1 MSNIDNYQQDI
12 ISYKTAGSTNAEILA
27 WLENNGVS
35 TSERTLE
42 RRLKAWGC
50 RRNTNASASSIPIS
64 RVRDLFHV
72 NLLSDSEI
80 AAKLAEEY
88 GLECTSNQIKE
99 IRLAE
104 RLLWKNQSPT
114 DQVTPKAT
122 TKHLIKEYVLTGS
135 GNLTAM
141 ATVYSHPTIST
152 LRSLPQCC
160 GPTGKVNTAFK
171 MSFRCR
177 AIVYRRDASHTR
189 AP

>member
-1 MSNIDNYQQDI
+1 MLRSLP
-12 ISYKTAGSTNAEILA
+12 GSRIT
-27 WLENNGVS
+27 VS
-35 TSERTLE
+35 VPQRTLE

-50 RRNTNASASSIPIS
+50 NRNTKVPASAIPVS

-72 NLLSDSEI
+72 NLLSDGEI

-104 RLLWKNQSPT
+104 RLLRRNRSET

-122 TKHLIKEYVLTGS
+122 TQHLIKEYVLTGS

-141 ATVYSHPTIST
+141 ATVYAHRTIST

-171 MSFRCR
+171 MSFKCR
-177 AIVYRRDASHTR
+177 AIVYRRDVSHTR
-189 AP
+189 VP